1 MKSPED
7 WMRLCLSLAETA
19 ANLGEVPVGA
29 ALVYQNKVIAT
40 GFNFRET
47 KHDACAHAELL
58 AIRRASKIL
67 NRWRLSDCDLYVT
80 LEPCVMCAGALS
92 QARVRHVYFGAKDP
106 KGGALGSLYQI
117 HEDQRL
123 NHRFPATAGL
133 LEEECG
139 QLLKAFFKAR
149 RS

>member
-1 MKSPED
+1 MNGPED

-19 ANLGEVPVGA
+19 AALGEVPVGA
-29 ALVYQNKVIAT
+29 VLVHQNKAIAT
-40 GFNFRET
+40 GFNLREIN
-47 KHDACAHAELL
+47 HDACAHAELL
-58 AIRRASKIL
+58 AIHRASKVL

-123 NHRFPATAGL
+123 NHRFPITSGI

-139 QLLKAFFKAR
+139 QLLKTFFKAR
-149 RS
+149 R

>member
-1 MKSPED
+1 MNSPEE

-19 ANLGEVPVGA
+19 AAFGEVPVGA
-29 ALVYQNKVIAT
+29 ILVHQNKAIAT
-40 GFNFRET
+40 GFNLRET

-58 AIRRASKIL
+58 AIRRASATL

-92 QARVRHVYFGAKDP
+92 QARVQHVYFGAKDP

-123 NHRFPATAGL
+123 NHRFPITGGI
-133 LEEECG
+133 LEGECG
-139 QLLKAFFKAR
+139 HLLKTFFKAR
-149 RS
+149 R